1 MNYYF
6 IVIESTLDP
15 SKNLAVTCRSEEIL
29 DSSHP
34 MTLIS
39 LVAKFITCFLQKEKE
54 SNIGKI
60 CVYKLTR
67 LSIDFTNEYPSENTY
82 EEEDLASNET
92 YTARVKSKTNYVII
106 NEGNIIKQWEN
117 LCDYEKEKEAVLG
130 SYNSYCH

>member
-6 IVIESTLDP
+6 IVIESTLNP

-34 MTLIS
+34 IALIS
-39 LVAKFITCFLQKEKE
+39 LVTKFITCFLQKEKE
-54 SNIGKI
+54 SNLGKI
-60 CVYKLTR
+60 CVYKLER
-67 LSIDFTNEYPSENTY
+67 ISLNFSNEYPTVNTY

-92 YTARVKSKTNYVII
+92 YTARVKLKTNYTII

-117 LCDYEKEKEAVLG
+117 LCDYEKEKETVLG
-130 SYNSYCH
+130 SYNG